1 MITELAF
8 EQSIPLALVAANKS
22 LAIIP
27 VENTPLFEL
36 VKSTEIGN
44 TVVANSNE
52 YTGSIDSH
60 ISSRDLEN
68 SSDNIIHNKALDD
81 TVDLLSKSIASHV
94 SVAKNVVTPVIERI
108 ADRIIDITTHEI
120 PKLDTYKINIVD
132 LPGPMQNDA
141 FRSSIEK
148 AGGGIYSNPDSYLRH
163 GERGPNA
170 LLEMMLTGS
179 KEYDEKIREWYAS
192 KGDEFFANIW
202 SVLFRDII
210 YSDPKNSKHFLDFID
225 SDVNGVDAA
234 LAIYLLARKL
244 LDDTPEDSGMTLSQY
259 NKILNQYKD
268 TAAVKLSREYE
279 NNDTRG
285 RTGILVT
292 SVDDR
297 KKEVFV
303 HNKTYTEYISGGGRN
318 EAILGSIIS
327 GVVPYNVEK
336 LRSSEI
342 DTVGAWDRYNLF
354 SKTNIKVKAL
364 NFFKNTALTVFMNDL
379 AELNEFERGYVQEH
393 PEHIQKCGDLAQAYI
408 SGINERAMEDVY
420 GFVMNLVTSCRFYY
434 TSSQTILQ
442 SIHDIT
448 TANKDIPIRE
458 AALIATAEYLIDYL
472 SDQMRLK

>member
-148 AGGGIYSNPDSYLRH
+148 AGGGRIYVYPRVEDNPDL
-163 GERGPNA
+163 
-170 LLEMMLTGS
+170 
-179 KEYDEKIREWYAS
+179 
-192 KGDEFFANIW
+192 
-202 SVLFRDII
+202 
-210 YSDPKNSKHFLDFID
+210 
-225 SDVNGVDAA
+225 
-234 LAIYLLARKL
+234 
-244 LDDTPEDSGMTLSQY
+244 
-259 NKILNQYKD
+259 
-268 TAAVKLSREYE
+268 
-279 NNDTRG
+279 
-285 RTGILVT
+285 
-292 SVDDR
+292 
-297 KKEVFV
+297 
-303 HNKTYTEYISGGGRN
+303 
-318 EAILGSIIS
+318 
-327 GVVPYNVEK
+327 
-336 LRSSEI
+336 
-342 DTVGAWDRYNLF
+342 
-354 SKTNIKVKAL
+354 
-364 NFFKNTALTVFMNDL
+364 
-379 AELNEFERGYVQEH
+379 
-393 PEHIQKCGDLAQAYI
+393 
-408 SGINERAMEDVY
+408 
-420 GFVMNLVTSCRFYY
+420 
-434 TSSQTILQ
+434 
-442 SIHDIT
+442 
-448 TANKDIPIRE
+448 
-458 AALIATAEYLIDYL
+458 YL
-472 SDQMRLK
+472 SDENPTHSTAE